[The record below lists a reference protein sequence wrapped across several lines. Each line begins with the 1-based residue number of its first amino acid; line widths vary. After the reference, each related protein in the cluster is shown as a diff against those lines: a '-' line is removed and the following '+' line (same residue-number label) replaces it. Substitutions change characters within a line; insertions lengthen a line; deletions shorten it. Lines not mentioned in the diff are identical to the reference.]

1 MNDLIIEKK
10 NESFLILSGEQ
21 STLQEIQDA
30 FAFYAEGYKFHP
42 KVKAK
47 LWDGII
53 RIFRFTSKNKGEIY
67 CGLLPEIINFCKS
80 RNYTYTILDNVFN
93 KEKVDVE
100 EIKSFIKNL
109 NLSSKKELID
119 PRDYQIKG
127 FVDAINNKR
136 ILLLSPTS
144 SGKSLII
151 YLICK
156 YLIESGKRGLILV
169 PNISLVHQLYSDFED
184 YSALIDWKMSKNSQK
199 IYQGQS
205 KVITS
210 PITLS
215 TWQSIYDIKD
225 EEFFEQFDFVL
236 NDEVHTAKATSLT
249 GILEKCTNAEYRI
262 GLTGTLDNLKVNE
275 KTLIGL
281 FGPITKVI
289 TTKELMDRKQVSE
302 LKIKCLILKYD
313 KEISKAIKK
322 FKYQEEIKF
331 LVSNNKRNIFIKN
344 LALSMEK
351 NTIILFNYVET
362 HGKVIYEL
370 LKNSKLAKG
379 RNIYFIHGGVEG
391 EEREKIRNIMEH
403 ESNAIIVASSGTM
416 STGVSIKNLHNIIFA
431 ISGKSRI
438 RNLQSIGRVL
448 RLHESKDA
456 ATLYDIVDDLSV
468 GKHQNFTLGHFLE
481 RVKTYNQEHFEYK
494 IITVPFE
501 AE

>member
-1 MNDLIIEKK
+1 MSDLIIEKK
-10 NESFLILSGEQ
+10 NESFLTISAET
-21 STLQEIQDA
+21 STLYELRDI
-30 FAFYAEGYKFHP
+30 FTFYAEGYRFHP
-42 KVKAK
+42 KVRAK
-47 LWDGII
+47 LWDG
-53 RIFRFTSKNKGEIY
+53 RIFLLRIISQNKGEIY
-67 CGLLPEIINFCKS
+67 CGLFPEIINFCKT
-80 RNYTYTILDNVFN
+80 RNYTYEISDNIFP
-93 KEKVDVE
+93 KEKVDIN
-100 EIKSFIKNL
+100 EIKSFIKKL
-109 NLSSKKELID
+109 NLSSKKELIE

-127 FVDAINNKR
+127 FVDAINSKR

-156 YLIESGKRGLILV
+156 YLIASGKKGLLLV
-169 PNISLVHQLYSDFED
+169 PNISLVHQLYADFED
-184 YSALIDWKMSKNSQK
+184 YSTLIDWKVSKNSQK

-225 EEFFEQFDFVL
+225 KEFFEQFDFVI

-262 GLTGTLDNLKVNE
+262 GLTGTLDNLKINE

-281 FGPITKVI
+281 FGPVNKII

-302 LKIKCLILKYD
+302 LKIKCLVLKYD
-313 KEISKAIKK
+313 KETSKAIKK
-322 FKYQEEIKF
+322 FKYQDEIKF
-331 LVSNNKRNIFIKN
+331 LVSNTKRNTFIKN

-351 NTIILFNYVET
+351 NTIILFNFVET

-370 LKNSKLAKG
+370 LKNSKFANG

-403 ESNAIIVASSGTM
+403 ENNAIIVASSGTM

-448 RLHESKDA
+448 RLHESKES

-468 GKHQNFTLGHFLE
+468 GRHQNFTLGHFLE
-481 RVKTYNQEHFEYK
+481 RVKTYNQEHFNYK